1 MKLESMANTPNPNLP
16 LVSILI
22 CNYNYGRFI
31 STAIDSARAQTYP
44 NIEIIVVDDG
54 STDNSREVIE
64 TYKDCVRAIFKPN
77 GGQPSTFN
85 VAFAASSGDIIC
97 LLDSDDFFTPD
108 KVAKVVECYQN
119 HPDAFFV
126 FHPLRRI
133 HLNDGKF
140 QEIHEP
146 TDSSRWLD
154 YRNKTNKF
162 SAPPTTGLSFRRS
175 TWNKFVFIPEELTF
189 LGDNYITFV
198 TMALHRGFYL
208 CEPLA
213 VLRLHGQNMLS
224 MDPYRISRLPEDV
237 KVALA
242 MRRNFPALVKHAD
255 RLVSI
260 TVAKYWKLKLADQP
274 IRIELDNYLHESSL
288 PSKLRIYAGAA
299 LRLAKSFVSK
309 PRSSK
314 VNSQPVLVSP
324 SPAQSDANSK
334 LVRT

>member
-1 MKLESMANTPNPNLP
+1 MTNPSNPKQP

-31 STAIDSARAQTYP
+31 STAIDSALAQTYP

-54 STDNSREVIE
+54 SKDNSREVIE
-64 TYKDCVRAIFKPN
+64 TYKDRVRAIFKPN

-97 LLDSDDFFTPD
+97 LLDSDDYFTPD

-119 HPDAFFV
+119 HPEVSFV

-133 HLNDGKF
+133 HISDSES

-146 TDSSRWLD
+146 TDFSHWLD

-175 TWNKFVFIPEELTF
+175 TWNTFVFIPEELTF

-198 TMALHRGFYL
+198 TMALHPGFYL

-213 VLRLHGQNMLS
+213 VLRLHGHNMLS

-237 KVALA
+237 KVAFA
-242 MRRNFPALVKHAD
+242 MRRNFPALVKQAD

-260 TVAKYWKLKLADQP
+260 TVAKYWKLKLANQP
-274 IRIELDNYLHESSL
+274 IRIQLDNYLRESSL

-299 LRLAKSFVSK
+299 LRLAKSFASRSRSHSKLNSHPVPVST
-309 PRSSK
+309 R
-314 VNSQPVLVSP
+314 
-324 SPAQSDANSK
+324 PAQSDPNSK